1 MDSLELVSRIALSLV
16 SSDRLDE
23 RMSAVLEMVG
33 KHIDVSRVYVF
44 RDTEDRNATSNIY
57 EWCNE
62 GIEPQIDLLQDVPY
76 GSLPSWKDLLDE
88 RGSVRADDIRDL
100 PPDLYGLL
108 APQGIKSIVVYPVR
122 KAGRNCGFIGF
133 DECSRRR
140 SWNSQELNLLK
151 TVSGIISGTLERVSV
166 EDELRTA
173 TGNFRTFF
181 DTAQQLFLVVAPD
194 GAIIHA
200 NAAVL
205 SRLGY
210 SLEVLT
216 SMTLFQLHPR
226 DRRSEAAALF
236 SRLSAQGRV
245 ESLLELETSA
255 GGAVPVETRMWS
267 GSWNGRACIF
277 VVSMDRGPEREALQ
291 KFSKFFQANPSA
303 MVISALP
310 ERTIVDVNDAFTEK
324 LGYTREEACG
334 KTVLDLGLYSNSR
347 QLERIGRL
355 IADPG
360 WMRNEEV
367 DIRGKDGTLLR
378 SLFSGETI
386 ETDGRRYF
394 LAVAVDVTA
403 QKDLSDKLER
413 QNRRLENV
421 IEGTGLGTWE
431 WNVATGE
438 SVFNDQWAAI
448 LGYTLAELEPVSI
461 ATWDRLVHPED
472 REKTSRALRDHFE
485 RKTARY
491 ESEHRMRRKDGSWAW
506 ILDKGAVIEWRE
518 DGTPAWMFGT
528 HQDITGRK
536 RAEELLR
543 ETEKRYDLAITAGGA
558 GLWDWDMVRD
568 RVYYSPLWKSMLGYG
583 ESEIGDTVDCW
594 KRLWHPEDAAA
605 VEAAME
611 EYLSGSRA
619 SYEVAYRMRHK
630 DGSWR
635 WILTRGGA
643 LRDADGEPYRWI
655 GTNIDV
661 TEDRDRSAEL
671 ERFFSVN
678 LDLLCIADLEGRF
691 LKLNT
696 AWSDILG
703 YSVADLEGRRFMDF
717 VHPDDIPATIE
728 AMARLSRS
736 EQVVNF
742 VNRYRHRDGSFRHI
756 EWRSHPYGRLIY
768 AAARDV
774 SERVGMEERLRELS
788 IRDALTGVFN
798 RRYMM
803 ERLTSLA
810 AEHRR
815 TGRTFSVAIV
825 DLDRFK
831 SVNDTYGHQAGD
843 LVLKEFCAV
852 VSRNLRPY
860 DVLGRYGG
868 EEFIVLFMDVG
879 KEYAAAALGR
889 ILGLFGSAAVT
900 HEGTEIRCTF
910 SGGVADS
917 SEISAD
923 ALEVEKLVEA
933 ADGRLYAAKRAGRNR
948 IVAE

>member
-1 MDSLELVSRIALSLV
+1 
-16 SSDRLDE
+16 
-23 RMSAVLEMVG
+23 
-33 KHIDVSRVYVF
+33 
-44 RDTEDRNATSNIY
+44 
-57 EWCNE
+57 
-62 GIEPQIDLLQDVPY
+62 
-76 GSLPSWKDLLDE
+76 
-88 RGSVRADDIRDL
+88 
-100 PPDLYGLL
+100 
-108 APQGIKSIVVYPVR
+108 
-122 KAGRNCGFIGF
+122 
-133 DECSRRR
+133 
-140 SWNSQELNLLK
+140 
-151 TVSGIISGTLERVSV
+151 
-166 EDELRTA
+166 
-173 TGNFRTFF
+173 
-181 DTAQQLFLVVAPD
+181 
-194 GAIIHA
+194 
-200 NAAVL
+200 
-205 SRLGY
+205 
-210 SLEVLT
+210 
-216 SMTLFQLHPR
+216 
-226 DRRSEAAALF
+226 
-236 SRLSAQGRV
+236 
-245 ESLLELETSA
+245 
-255 GGAVPVETRMWS
+255 
-267 GSWNGRACIF
+267 
-277 VVSMDRGPEREALQ
+277 
-291 KFSKFFQANPSA
+291 
-303 MVISALP
+303 
-310 ERTIVDVNDAFTEK
+310 
-324 LGYTREEACG
+324 
-334 KTVLDLGLYSNSR
+334 
-347 QLERIGRL
+347 
-355 IADPG
+355 
-360 WMRNEEV
+360 
-367 DIRGKDGTLLR
+367 
-378 SLFSGETI
+378 
-386 ETDGRRYF
+386 
-394 LAVAVDVTA
+394 
-403 QKDLSDKLER
+403 
-413 QNRRLENV
+413 
-421 IEGTGLGTWE
+421 
-431 WNVATGE
+431 
-438 SVFNDQWAAI
+438 
-448 LGYTLAELEPVSI
+448 
-461 ATWDRLVHPED
+461 
-472 REKTSRALRDHFE
+472 
-485 RKTARY
+485 
-491 ESEHRMRRKDGSWAW
+491 
-506 ILDKGAVIEWRE
+506 
-518 DGTPAWMFGT
+518 
-528 HQDITGRK
+528 
-536 RAEELLR
+536 
-543 ETEKRYDLAITAGGA
+543 
-558 GLWDWDMVRD
+558 
-568 RVYYSPLWKSMLGYG
+568 
-583 ESEIGDTVDCW
+583 
-594 KRLWHPEDAAA
+594 
-605 VEAAME
+605 ME